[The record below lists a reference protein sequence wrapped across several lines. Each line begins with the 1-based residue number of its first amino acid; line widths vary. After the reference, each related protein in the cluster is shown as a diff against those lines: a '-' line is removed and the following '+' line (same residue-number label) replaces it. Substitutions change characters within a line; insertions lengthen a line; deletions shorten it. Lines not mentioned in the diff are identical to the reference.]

1 MKPSIQL
8 RERQANHS
16 TTGTSVEAE
25 RAVVAER
32 SLPPGLVRMLA
43 VGCAISVA
51 NLWYAQPLLAK
62 MAVEWH
68 VSQTTMGTI
77 AGCPLAGYATGMLFF
92 VPLGDIVERRRLIL
106 VFIGAIV
113 ATLFGM
119 IFAPNITMLG
129 VCAFLL
135 GVASIVPQL
144 IIPYAAG
151 LTEPKNRGSTVGT
164 LQSGILIGLLLSRTV
179 GGVIAE
185 HFGWRAVY
193 WTAIAANSFLLI
205 WFSRSLRECR
215 PSTNL
220 SYIQLIRSMLRL
232 ATHEPVLITSA
243 FFGAITFACFNILWT
258 VLSFL
263 LAGAPFN
270 CDPQAIGSF
279 GLMGLAGALTAGY
292 VGKLADTRGPMF
304 SIGIAL
310 AGMALSFVEL
320 SAFSG
325 SLIGIAIGV
334 LFLDLFVQSS
344 QVSNM
349 ARIYSLSAENHSRLA
364 TVYMVSY
371 FIGGTFG
378 AWLGTT
384 TWSHCGWSGCCA
396 GGIACAVIG
405 FAAFLAVAATKSR
418 RTT

>member
-1 MKPSIQL
+1 L
-8 RERQANHS
+8 
-16 TTGTSVEAE
+16 
-25 RAVVAER
+25 
-32 SLPPGLVRMLA
+32 
-43 VGCAISVA
+43 
-51 NLWYAQPLLAK
+51 
-62 MAVEWH
+62 
-68 VSQTTMGTI
+68 
-77 AGCPLAGYATGMLFF
+77 LFF
-92 VPLGDIVERRRLIL
+92 VPLGDIVARRRLIL
-106 VFIGAIV
+106 VFVGAIV
-113 ATLFGM
+113 VTLFGV
-119 IFAPNITMLG
+119 IFSPNITMLG
-129 VCAFLL
+129 ASAFLL

-144 IIPYAAG
+144 IMPYAAG
-151 LTEPKNRGSTVGT
+151 LTEPKNRGSVVGI

-193 WTAIAANSFLLI
+193 WTAIAINSFLLI
-205 WFSRSLRECR
+205 WFSLSLRECR

-220 SYIQLIRSMLRL
+220 SYIQLIRSMLHLVTRNR
-232 ATHEPVLITSA
+232 VLISSA
-243 FFGAITFACFNILWT
+243 FFGAVTFACFNILWT

-270 CDPQAIGSF
+270 CNPQAIGSF
-279 GLMGLAGALTAGY
+279 GLMGLAGALAAGY

-310 AGMALSFVEL
+310 VGMALSFVEL
-320 SAFSG
+320 SVFSS

-349 ARIYSLSAENHSRLA
+349 ARIYSLSAESHSRLA

-384 TWSHCGWSGCCA
+384 TWSHFGWSGCCT
-396 GGIACAVIG
+396 GGIACALIG
-405 FAAFLAVAATKSR
+405 FVVFLAVSATKT
-418 RTT
+418 RTAT

>member
-1 MKPSIQL
+1 
-8 RERQANHS
+8 
-16 TTGTSVEAE
+16 
-25 RAVVAER
+25 
-32 SLPPGLVRMLA
+32 MLA

-68 VSQTTMGTI
+68 VSQTTMGNI

-106 VFIGAIV
+106 VFVGAIV
-113 ATLFGM
+113 VTLFGV
-119 IFAPNITMLG
+119 IFSPNITMLG
-129 VCAFLL
+129 ASAFLL

-144 IIPYAAG
+144 IMPYAAG
-151 LTEPKNRGSTVGT
+151 LTEPKNRGSVVGI

-193 WTAIAANSFLLI
+193 WTAIAINSFLLI
-205 WFSRSLRECR
+205 WFSLSLRECR

-220 SYIQLIRSMLRL
+220 SYIQLIRSMLHLVTRNR
-232 ATHEPVLITSA
+232 VLISSA
-243 FFGAITFACFNILWT
+243 FFGAVTFACFNILWT

-270 CDPQAIGSF
+270 CNPQAIGSF
-279 GLMGLAGALTAGY
+279 GLMGLAGALAAGY

-310 AGMALSFVEL
+310 VGMALSFVEL
-320 SAFSG
+320 SVFSS

-349 ARIYSLSAENHSRLA
+349 ARIYSLSAESHSRLA

-384 TWSHCGWSGCCA
+384 TWSHFGWSGCCT
-396 GGIACAVIG
+396 GGIACALIG
-405 FAAFLAVAATKSR
+405 FVVFLAVSATKT
-418 RTT
+418 RTAT